1 MSDQQ
6 EQPTIDDIWI
16 NRLAQ
21 KIGVLTAQNERLMI
35 ENEALHAQLQSN
47 NTPESATNGEYQGAI
62 A

>member
-21 KIGVLTAQNERLMI
+21 KIGVLTAQNERLML
-35 ENEALHAQLQSN
+35 ENEALQQQLQQQTAS
-47 NTPESATNGEYQGAI
+47 TNGEYEGAI
-62 A
+62 T

>member
-6 EQPTIDDIWI
+6 EQPTIDDVWI

-21 KIGVLTAQNERLMI
+21 KIGVLTAQNERLML
-35 ENEALHAQLQSN
+35 ENEALQAQLQQQTAS
-47 NTPESATNGEYQGAI
+47 TNGEYVGAI